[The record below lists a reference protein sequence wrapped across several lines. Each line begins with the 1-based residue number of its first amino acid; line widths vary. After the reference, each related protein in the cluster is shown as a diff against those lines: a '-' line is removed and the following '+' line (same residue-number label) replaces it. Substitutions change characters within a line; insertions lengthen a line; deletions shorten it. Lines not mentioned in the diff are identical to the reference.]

1 MTCVVCGQLRPDLD
15 LTLDD
20 DDDEDL
26 AAALSTSA
34 GGGSSSGGG
43 SGTAAPEAEP
53 PSHVLRVAS
62 PVSSTIDSPR
72 VPGGNGMS
80 QMDQPYLAMGE
91 MRRPSMYGDGGV
103 AAEAPE
109 RLMDRIGG
117 VLLIVCPLAVGM
129 AGGLSMLARTDDFST
144 GTWYAVGAV
153 IVIMLVATLFL
164 GLAVTGL
171 MFLLRVRWRFLI
183 RVIFVAVAVVV
194 CSYGLRLI
202 PGHIQVRQD
211 DLPGFVLRP

>member
-1 MTCVVCGQLRPDLD
+1 VCGQLRPDLD

-20 DDDEDL
+20 DDEDL
-26 AAALSTSA
+26 AAGLSTSA

-43 SGTAAPEAEP
+43 SGIAAPEADP
-53 PSHVLRVAS
+53 PNHVLRVAS
-62 PVSSTIDSPR
+62 PISSTIDSPQ

-80 QMDQPYLAMGE
+80 QMDQPFLAMGE
-91 MRRPSMYGDGGV
+91 IRMPSMYGGV
-103 AAEAPE
+103 APEAPD
-109 RLMDRIGG
+109 RLMERIGS

-129 AGGLSMLARTDDFST
+129 AGGLNMLSRTDDFST

-153 IVIMLVATLFL
+153 FLVMLVATLFA

-171 MFLLRVRWRFLI
+171 MFLFRVRWTFLI
-183 RVIFVAVAVVV
+183 RVIFIAVAVLV